1 MLTRTLLPATRAA
14 AAMLS
19 AVVMTRMSCPL
30 HQLWQGVFRGHH
42 HGIFFYIPL
51 DVVRFNYRKNIFYMW
66 EPRRLQR
73 QGPSPTYTLAV
84 FCCFFFS
91 QEEGGGAFVM

>member
-42 HGIFFYIPL
+42 HGIFFLHCVGMDIIDKY
-51 DVVRFNYRKNIFYMW
+51 
-66 EPRRLQR
+66 
-73 QGPSPTYTLAV
+73 QGS
-84 FCCFFFS
+84 
-91 QEEGGGAFVM
+91 EETIDERHRALLVGGNLLIEENMKQILVYALFITVS